1 MIKMKQNKRLQYV
14 LRQDVALGS
23 RWIWF
28 ERQVSNMLVWLAL
41 QTCRVATE
49 IISFQQQHT

>member
-28 ERQVSNMLVWLAL
+28 ER
-41 QTCRVATE
+41 
-49 IISFQQQHT
+49 

>member
-1 MIKMKQNKRLQYV
+1 MIKKKKNKRLQYV